1 MQTSMT
7 RFTPNDLFRQ
17 RFDRLF
23 DQAFGSHFPTV
34 AGNGEE
40 VSNRAWAPAV
50 DVRETD
56 DALTLFVDLPG
67 VTREDV
73 DITVENRTLTLR
85 GERKFEKD
93 VERDNYQRIERAYG
107 QFARTFTLPTNVRT
121 DDVKATFADG
131 VLTLVLPK
139 AEEAKPR
146 KIAIS

>member
-1 MQTSMT
+1 MQTAIS
-7 RFTPNDLFRQ
+7 RFTPNDLFRN

-23 DQAFGSHFPTV
+23 EQAFGNFPTV

-56 DALTLFVDLPG
+56 EALTLLVDLPG

-139 AEEAKPR
+139 AEESKPR
-146 KIAIS
+146 KIAIQ

>member
-1 MQTSMT
+1 MQTAIS
-7 RFTPNDLFRQ
+7 RFTPNDLFRN

-23 DQAFGSHFPTV
+23 EQAFGTTFPAVT
-34 AGNGEE
+34 GNGEE

-56 DALTLFVDLPG
+56 EALTLLVDLPG
-67 VTREDV
+67 IQREDV

-85 GERKFEKD
+85 GERKFEKEVD
-93 VERDNYQRIERAYG
+93 RDNYHRIERAYG
-107 QFARTFTLPTNVRT
+107 LFARTFTLPTNVRT

-139 AEEAKPR
+139 AEESKPR
-146 KIAIS
+146 KISIQ

>member
-1 MQTSMT
+1 MQTAIS

-23 DQAFGSHFPTV
+23 DQAFGSYLPAVT
-34 AGNGEE
+34 GNGEE

-56 DALTLFVDLPG
+56 ESLTLFVDLPG

-93 VERDNYQRIERAYG
+93 VERDNYHRIERAYG

-139 AEEAKPR
+139 AEESKPR
-146 KIAIS
+146 KIAIQ

>member
-1 MQTSMT
+1 MQTAIS
-7 RFTPNDLFRQ
+7 RFTPNDLFRN

-23 DQAFGSHFPTV
+23 EQAFGNFPTTF

-56 DALTLFVDLPG
+56 EALTLLVDLPG

-85 GERKFEKD
+85 GERKFEQN

-139 AEEAKPR
+139 AEESKPR
-146 KIAIS
+146 KIAIQ